1 MEMDMLSA
9 FDATIQRAEERGMRR
24 AYDEP
29 GFGLD
34 HLRDM
39 RSRIT
44 SDFSDA
50 KLGRWLG
57 WAQASVVA
65 VGCGTLEEMKAI
77 NLAHR
82 AEAPNDRL

>member
-1 MEMDMLSA
+1 MLA
-9 FDATIQRAEERGMRR
+9 AVEARVQGGEERGMRGG
-24 AYDEP
+24 YEEP

-34 HLRDM
+34 HLRDR
-39 RSRIT
+39 RSRST